1 MTFKAL
7 LSTVIVSAGGLS
19 INGFDV
25 EEGGI
30 SPRTDGNFRLE
41 IPDGEDTEF
50 EFAEQEVT
58 VDDDGCFTALD
69 TNGNIVNCV
78 ASVTKPITETDLLKL
93 P

>member
-7 LSTVIVSAGGLS
+7 LSTVLGSAGGLS

-25 EEGGI
+25 EEDDLL
-30 SPRTDGNFRLE
+30 PRTRGNVRLE
-41 IPDGEDTEF
+41 IPDGQDTEF